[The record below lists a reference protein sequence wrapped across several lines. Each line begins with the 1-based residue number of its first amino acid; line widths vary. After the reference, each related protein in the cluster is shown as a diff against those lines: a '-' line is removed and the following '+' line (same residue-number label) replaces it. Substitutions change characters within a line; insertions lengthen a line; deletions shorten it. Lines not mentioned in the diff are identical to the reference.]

1 MINKIICDGISIK
14 VATVGESRE
23 QTEQPVGDGSEGDH
37 CCVDLKI
44 VCIVESDFIQHAP
57 NSNLKIKQKT
67 IYIQVDLRH
76 IYIYRIYV
84 AHNN

>member
-1 MINKIICDGISIK
+1 MINKINCDGISIK

-57 NSNLKIKQKT
+57 NSNLKIKQKNN
-67 IYIQVDLRH
+67 IYSG
-76 IYIYRIYV
+76 
-84 AHNN
+84 